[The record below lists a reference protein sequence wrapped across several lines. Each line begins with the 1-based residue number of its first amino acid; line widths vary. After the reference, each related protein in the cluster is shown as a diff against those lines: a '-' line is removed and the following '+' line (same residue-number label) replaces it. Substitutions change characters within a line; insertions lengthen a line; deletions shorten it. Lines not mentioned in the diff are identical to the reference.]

1 MSEDLSDRVRIRAET
16 VLSHK
21 RYRLSEYAIDY
32 RRGDGTWQSQSRE
45 VFNRGDAASILPF
58 DPERGMV
65 VLVSQ
70 FRLPAFLTGHAE
82 PLIEAIAGALDGDT
96 PEACARR
103 EAMEEA
109 GLEVSALKLVS
120 HCFMSPGA
128 ITERISLFVGR
139 YRRAQAGG
147 GLANEGEDIAVLEMP
162 LAEALAMVDS
172 GAICDAK
179 TIVLLQHLKL
189 KGL

>member
-1 MSEDLSDRVRIRAET
+1 MSEDLADRVRIRDET

-21 RYRLSEYAIDY
+21 RYKLSEYAIDY
-32 RRGDGTWQSQSRE
+32 RRGDGTWQRQSRE
-45 VFNRGDAASILPF
+45 IFDRGDAASILPF
-58 DPERGMV
+58 DPERGTV

-70 FRLPAFLTGHAE
+70 FRLPAFLTGHTQ
-82 PLIEAIAGALDGDT
+82 PLIEAIAGALDGDD
-96 PEACARR
+96 PQSCARR

-109 GLEVSALKLVS
+109 GLEVSELKLVS

-162 LAEALAMVDS
+162 LGEALSLIDS

-179 TIVLLQHLKL
+179 TIVLLQWARLNF
-189 KGL
+189 